1 LSQIRLQAKEGRAMS
16 LLERVIRAHRCR
28 STHHFIAMD
37 ALDLLSCEAAP
48 GWKSLFLVH
57 HEHLL
62 KGAKAPDER
71 FKDFRNHVCHVQEGL
86 WGGAPGKALEWY
98 GRSVDLL
105 RRRRWSEAA
114 YALGVLSHY
123 YADPLQPFHTAQT
136 EEENVIHRAVE
147 WSIAKSRGEI
157 GRVIAET
164 GYPDIALPEGP
175 GFVAEMVI
183 TGATVSN
190 AFYQDFIDHYDFEAG
205 AANPLLG
212 MDDHMRGAVAYLIA
226 YATAGF
232 AAILGRAIE
241 EAAVAPPKTSLTLQG
256 YIECLDIPLRRIA
269 ARLEDAADRIAIDKI
284 RKEYE
289 KTGKV
294 IRALPDDDKAIR
306 RLHALEVR
314 RIPLK
319 ALNREP
325 LQPIGS
331 AHVPPL
337 ELSAGAP
344 EPAAAVVA
352 QAAPEPAPK
361 PIARPAPP
369 PKPARASQAEIDMAL
384 EEMMAAETAPA
395 QGDAAPRSPRLG
407 EDSPLV
413 DAPSIGRKTA
423 KRLAKAGLTT
433 VGDLM
438 GCDPDS
444 VVAQLGGGYITRDA
458 ITAWQ
463 HQSRLMMTVPGLRVH
478 DAQVLAGAGITTRE
492 ELAAAPAADLFEL
505 AMEFLT
511 SPDGGRVAREEGELD
526 EADVKGWIGLARSA

>member
-1 LSQIRLQAKEGRAMS
+1 MTT

-37 ALDLLSCEAAP
+37 ALDLLSGEAAP
-48 GWKSLFLVH
+48 AWKSLFLVH

-62 KGAKAPDER
+62 KGAKAPDAK

-86 WGGAPGKALEWY
+86 WGGAPGKAMEWY
-98 GRSVDLL
+98 GRSIDLL

-136 EEENVIHRAVE
+136 EEESVIHRAVE

-157 GRVIAET
+157 SRIIADS
-164 GYPDIALPEGP
+164 GYPDIALPDGP

-183 TGATVSN
+183 TGANVSN
-190 AFYQDFIDHYDFEAG
+190 AFYQDFIDHYNFEAG
-205 AANPLLG
+205 VQNPLLG
-212 MDDHMRGAVAYLIA
+212 MDDHMRGAVAYLMA

-232 AAILGRAIE
+232 AAILGRAVA
-241 EAAVAPPKTSLTLQG
+241 EAAVAPPKTSLTLQA
-256 YIECLDIPLRRIA
+256 YIECLDIPFRRIA
-269 ARLEDAADRIAIDKI
+269 ARLDDAADRIAIDKI
-284 RKEYE
+284 WKEYE

-294 IRALPDDDKAIR
+294 IRALPDDDRAIR

-337 ELSAGAP
+337 ELAAAEPDTATEAETSPAP
-344 EPAAAVVA
+344 AKAAKPAAG
-352 QAAPEPAPK
+352 
-361 PIARPAPP
+361 PP
-369 PKPARASQAEIDMAL
+369 PAAKPARASQDEIDSAL
-384 EEMMAAETAPA
+384 EELMAVENATGE
-395 QGDAAPRSPRLG
+395 DEAAPRRARLT

-423 KRLAKAGLTT
+423 KRLARAGLTT
-433 VGDLM
+433 VGDLLA
-438 GCDPDS
+438 CDPDA

-478 DAQVLAGAGITTRE
+478 DAQVLVGAGITMRE
-492 ELAAAPAADLFEL
+492 DLAAAPATDLFEL

-511 SPDGGRVAREEGELD
+511 SPEGGRVAREEGELD
-526 EADVKGWIGLARSA
+526 EADVKGWIGLAKSA